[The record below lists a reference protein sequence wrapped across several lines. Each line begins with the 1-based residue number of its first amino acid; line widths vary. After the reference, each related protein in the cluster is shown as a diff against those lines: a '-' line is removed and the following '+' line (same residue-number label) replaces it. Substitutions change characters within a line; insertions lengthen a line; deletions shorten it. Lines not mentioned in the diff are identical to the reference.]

1 MSIRKRI
8 QCISFAMLM
17 MIVVLFGGCK
27 EKSMTES
34 VKLNVAYFPNIT
46 HAQALVM
53 KTQGTLEKIDENC
66 EVTWTSFN
74 AGPAEIEAL
83 YAGKID
89 IGYIGPVPAINGYV
103 NSNGDL
109 KIIAGVTNG
118 GSVLVAGKDSTV
130 SSVSDLANKTIAVP
144 QFGNTQ
150 HLNLLDILSSNNLSP
165 TSAGGNVNVIQAS
178 NADIPNLMNQK
189 EVDAALVP
197 EPWGSILETEHGCK
211 LILDY
216 NQISADDIPCT
227 AVVIVRKDYLEE
239 HRDIVEAFIKAHKE
253 ATGYINNNSEQS
265 KIMIKAA
272 IEKETGSSFT
282 NAVMDSAFKRLVVTY
297 TIPVNSINTFADLN
311 LREKFNDKVPDDQ
324 LIDNEFLV

>member
-17 MIVVLFGGCK
+17 MFVVLFGGCK
-27 EKSMTES
+27 EKSVIES
-34 VKLNVAYFPNIT
+34 VKLHVAYFPNIT

-178 NADIPNLMNQK
+178 NADIPNLMDQK

-216 NQISADDIPCT
+216 NQINADDIPCT

-297 TIPVNSINTFADLN
+297 AIPVNSINTFADLN